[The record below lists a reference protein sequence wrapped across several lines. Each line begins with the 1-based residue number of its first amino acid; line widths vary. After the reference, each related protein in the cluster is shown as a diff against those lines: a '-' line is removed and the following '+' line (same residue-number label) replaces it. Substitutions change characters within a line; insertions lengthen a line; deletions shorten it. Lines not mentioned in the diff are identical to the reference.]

1 MSSYNQ
7 VEEMK
12 TLADTLS
19 HAITVLRLL
28 EEEMADLCATIAG
41 RFPKKYETIAKYQQ
55 AYVALQTLR
64 RANEALAVDAVPPS
78 SRNLPVTLWVGRQTR
93 FNRPTSQRVRLG
105 NAVARLRGVTDELT
119 KWAES
124 GGGGQIFVTDLREI
138 IEALDAVVFPVR
150 HG

>member
-7 VEEMK
+7 VEQTK

-19 HAITVLRLL
+19 NAVTVIRLL
-28 EEEMADLCATIAG
+28 HEEMEDLCATIAG
-41 RFPKKYETIAKYQQ
+41 RFPKKYEQIAKYKQ

-78 SRNLPVTLWVGRQTR
+78 SRNLPITLYVGRQTR

-105 NAVARLRGVTDELT
+105 NAVARLRGVAGELT
-119 KWAES
+119 KMEFDGES
-124 GGGGQIFVTDLREI
+124 EVFVIDLRGM
-138 IEALDAVVFPVR
+138 IEELDAVTFPQR